1 MKKLIE
7 DLALEKCNAI
17 GCENGPP
24 SCGSL
29 AVRRMTQGNMF
40 CCCVVKLNAGE
51 ISVKQKHGQRSNR
64 KKKKRNDES
73 LAMKDEDNRTGRK
86 N

>member
-1 MKKLIE
+1 LATRLASAKRRKMKNLNE

-29 AVRRMTQGNMF
+29 AVRRMTQGTMF

-51 ISVKQKHGQRSNR
+51 ISVKQKLDQRSNR
-64 KKKKRNDES
+64 KKRRETTNQ
-73 LAMKDEDNRTGRK
+73 
-86 N
+86 